1 LGEFSVNCRNC
12 LKGRKTVCEF
22 EVPGQEVW
30 ELNGERYTGCPFMI
44 VTRQSAGYLKAFV
57 FYKNGYLPNPG
68 TWLDQPAKLLDALE
82 IIEKELRDMEAEYM
96 KRTGK

>member
-1 LGEFSVNCRNC
+1 MNCRSC
-12 LKGRKTVCEF
+12 LKGKKTVCEF

-30 ELNGERYTGCPFMI
+30 ELNGERYTGCPFRI

-68 TWLDQPAKLLDALE
+68 TWLDQPAKFLDALE

>member
-1 LGEFSVNCRNC
+1 MNCRSC

-30 ELNGERYTGCPFMI
+30 ELNGKRYTGCPFRI
-44 VTRQSAGYLKAFV
+44 VTRQSAGYLKAFM